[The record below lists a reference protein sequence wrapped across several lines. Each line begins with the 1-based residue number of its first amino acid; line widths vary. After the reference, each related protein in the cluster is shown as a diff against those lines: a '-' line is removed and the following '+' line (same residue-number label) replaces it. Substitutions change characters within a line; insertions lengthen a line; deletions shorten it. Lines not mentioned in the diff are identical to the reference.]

1 MKLKLQNLLF
11 LFLLGAI
18 GAKAQ
23 GPVITASGF
32 NPQVGDKI
40 KWQYT
45 HSSSVTP
52 PEPGGA
58 NSVWDYS
65 NLKDSGAIYV
75 YNIVS
80 PKGLPFADSF
90 PTSNIA
96 IANDTTSIEYWQTS
110 NKGWGSVG
118 FYYKYTS
125 GGIDLHK
132 TNAIENYIV
141 YPMSYQKVYTD
152 SVSFN
157 ANFYDG
163 SSWTPY
169 SGMQYDTLIADGYGT
184 LKLPGATFNNVLR
197 VFNHSGTSNG
207 SNGGG
212 EYFFYTNGIHF
223 PLLVISSNTSYD
235 NGVET
240 ITSWIADYYKG
251 TALPLQFSSF
261 TAAWQNKTPYLQWS
275 AANTENTKQFNIQ
288 RSIDSK
294 NFVTV
299 GQVGI
304 NGGSAYH
311 YQDNTAPNSTVFYR
325 LQQVDKIGQA
335 FYSSTARLTVNS
347 LPLTVFPNP
356 ARGAIHLTIPATSQ
370 AQVFIYDIAGKLVY
384 QNKNFSSANTI
395 ATDTF
400 SKGTYT
406 IHLKDNDGWK
416 VSSFEKE

>member
-11 LFLLGAI
+11 LFLFGAM

-23 GPVITASGF
+23 PVITAAGF

-52 PEPGGA
+52 PDSGGA
-58 NSVWDYS
+58 NRIWDYS
-65 NLKDSGAIYV
+65 NLKDSGNVSVI
-75 YNIVS
+75 NIES
-80 PKGLPFADSF
+80 PIGLEYADSF
-90 PTSNIA
+90 PTANIA
-96 IANDTTSIEYWQTS
+96 VRFDTLNIDYWQTS
-110 NKGWGSVG
+110 NKGWGDVG
-118 FYYKYTS
+118 VNTFNSGSISLYK
-125 GGIDLHK
+125 I
-132 TNAIENYIV
+132 NPIQNYIV
-141 YPMSYQKVYTD
+141 FPMSYKKVYTD
-152 SVSFN
+152 SISIN
-157 ANFYDG
+157 YSYYDG
-163 SSWTPY
+163 TSWT
-169 SGMQYDTLIADGYGT
+169 SNISTQYDTLIADGYGT

-197 VFNHSGTSNG
+197 VFNHSGTSSG